1 MKIYIFLDYVHNRIS
16 IEDASKG
23 FLKNPVEKWDVIG
36 KEGFFYA
43 LDNKINEWTG
53 WNYVYNERGGFLGL
67 WWHFIRCKDKDFEY
81 YLQIQNVDLFIR
93 IMLKEKNE
101 KTKEKRNEAIV
112 ILDNVLTEDEKKY
125 IKKPRTLRPGK
136 SMAIK
141 QVEQNAWLIKNNDG
155 IVDIDKT
162 AERLK
167 YFSSLLDRCK

>member
-1 MKIYIFLDYVHNRIS
+1 MKRQ
-16 IEDASKG
+16 K
-23 FLKNPVEKWDVIG
+23 K
-36 KEGFFYA
+36 
-43 LDNKINEWTG
+43 
-53 WNYVYNERGGFLGL
+53 
-67 WWHFIRCKDKDFEY
+67 
-81 YLQIQNVDLFIR
+81 
-93 IMLKEKNE
+93 
-101 KTKEKRNEAIV
+101 KEKRNEAIV

>member
-1 MKIYIFLDYVHNRIS
+1 M
-16 IEDASKG
+16 
-23 FLKNPVEKWDVIG
+23 
-36 KEGFFYA
+36 
-43 LDNKINEWTG
+43 
-53 WNYVYNERGGFLGL
+53 
-67 WWHFIRCKDKDFEY
+67 
-81 YLQIQNVDLFIR
+81 
-93 IMLKEKNE
+93 
-101 KTKEKRNEAIV
+101 
-112 ILDNVLTEDEKKY
+112 KKY